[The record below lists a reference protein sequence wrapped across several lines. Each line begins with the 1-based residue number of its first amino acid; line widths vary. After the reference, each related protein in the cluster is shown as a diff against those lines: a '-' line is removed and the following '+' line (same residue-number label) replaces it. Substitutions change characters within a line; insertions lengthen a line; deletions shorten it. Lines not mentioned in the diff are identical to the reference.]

1 MNLSVY
7 YFLHVVSAILLAGGV
22 FYAVAAPAET
32 RKRTLILTG
41 IAALVMLFGGFG
53 LLARVH
59 GNHFYAW
66 VIVKIAC
73 WAGLSALAG
82 LAYRRREKAGLWA
95 AIGIVCVVLG
105 VAMAYFKPGM

>member
-7 YFLHVVSAILLAGGV
+7 YFLHVVSALLLTGGV
-22 FYAVAAPAET
+22 FYAIAAPLDT
-32 RKRTLILTG
+32 RKRTMILTG
-41 IAALVMLFGGFG
+41 VAALVMLFGGFG

-59 GNHFYAW
+59 ANTFHAW
-66 VIVKIAC
+66 VIVKIVC

-95 AIGIVCVVLG
+95 ALAIVCAVLG